1 MIAPMTSQAPRRL
14 NVLVVGDEHNT
25 VMNLGILLR
34 SEGVDV
40 RLAIGADQVPA
51 AVEEFQPDAV
61 LLDIPTTNSR
71 FAVAQALMKSC
82 GTRVPVLHHVARP
95 INPDAILTLVLSI
108 NPS

>member
-1 MIAPMTSQAPRRL
+1 MTSQAPRRL
-14 NVLVVGDEHNT
+14 SVLVVGDEHNT

-40 RLAIGADQVPA
+40 RLAIGADQVPT

-61 LLDIPTTNSR
+61 LLDVPTPASGL
-71 FAVAQALMKSC
+71 AVAQALMKCC

-95 INPDAILTLVLSI
+95 IDPDAILALVLSI